1 MKYEKLGLYIKNQRK
16 ALGKSLNEF
25 AIEIDVDSAT
35 LSNYERGLSGINLDT
50 IELIANGFNK
60 TVGEFFTE
68 YETFIKDKI
77 I

>member
-50 IELIANGFNK
+50 IELIANGFNQ

>member
-35 LSNYERGLSGINLDT
+35 LSN
-50 IELIANGFNK
+50 
-60 TVGEFFTE
+60 
-68 YETFIKDKI
+68 
-77 I
+77 

>member
-16 ALGKSLNEF
+16 ALGKLLNEF

-50 IELIANGFNK
+50 IELIANGFNQ